1 MKMIKPSSLLIL
13 SSAILLGACASSA
26 PAAIDETPKL
36 SEKGKPVFIES
47 SVVLEQYDAASGK
60 TCTVRKTPDD
70 ARITACMGEDGE
82 WKVLTL
88 YEGGR

>member
-1 MKMIKPSSLLIL
+1 MKMIKPSNLLMLCSLVI
-13 SSAILLGACASSA
+13 LGACASSA
-26 PAAIDETPKL
+26 PAAIDESPKL
-36 SEKGKPVFIES
+36 STKAKPVFIES

-60 TCTVRKTPDD
+60 TCTIRKTPDD
-70 ARITACMGEDGE
+70 ARITACKGEDGE

>member
-13 SSAILLGACASSA
+13 SSVILLGACASSA
-26 PAAIDETPKL
+26 PVAMDETPKL

-88 YEGGR
+88 YEGER